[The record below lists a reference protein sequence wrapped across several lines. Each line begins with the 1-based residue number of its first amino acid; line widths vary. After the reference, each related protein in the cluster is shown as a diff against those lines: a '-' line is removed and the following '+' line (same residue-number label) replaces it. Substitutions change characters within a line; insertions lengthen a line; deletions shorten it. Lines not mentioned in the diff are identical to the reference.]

1 MDFAQLA
8 NYAIEHKASDIH
20 LSPGLPP
27 LLRIYGDVKEIHVAP
42 FRGDDIKNMLYGMMT
57 ESQKQF
63 YISNLEVDFSI
74 SVANN
79 VRLRVNAFNTINGP
93 AAAFRLIPV
102 EVKSLA
108 QLGAPEVFES
118 FTKFPR
124 GLVLVTGPT
133 GTGKSTTLAAL
144 INHINEQEAYH
155 VITIEDPVEFIHK
168 SKKSLVNQRE
178 VGPSTKSF
186 ASALKSALRQDP
198 DVLLVGEL
206 RDLESISLALTA
218 AETGQLV
225 FATLHTSSAAKTIDR
240 IVDVFPGNDKEMI
253 RAMLSG
259 SIQAVI
265 SQQLLKKQ
273 DGTGMVAA
281 YEVLV
286 ATPAIKNMIRE
297 NKIPQISSLMQIG
310 SKEGMCIMSDYVRSL
325 YAQGIISR
333 QEAGLAITDDED
345 EDSII
350 KRGGKTETKKTALDK
365 VSKAK
370 KSEESDF

>member
-1 MDFAQLA
+1 MDFSQLA
-8 NYAIEHKASDIH
+8 TYAVEHKASDIH

-42 FRGDDIKNMLYGMMT
+42 FRGDDIRNMLYGMMN
-57 ESQKQF
+57 EVQKKQ
-63 YISNLEVDFSI
+63 YQEDLELDFSI
-74 SVANN
+74 SIGTSL
-79 VRLRVNAFNTINGP
+79 RFRVNAFNTINGP
-93 AAAFRLIPV
+93 AAAFRMIPV

-108 QLGAPEVFES
+108 QLSAPEVFES
-118 FTKFPR
+118 FTRFPR
-124 GLVLVTGPT
+124 GIVLVTGPT

-144 INHINEQEAYH
+144 INHINENENSH
-155 VITIEDPVEFIHK
+155 IITIEDPVEFIHK

-178 VGPSTKSF
+178 VGPNTKSF
-186 ASALKSALRQDP
+186 ATALKSALRQDP

-225 FATLHTSSAAKTIDR
+225 FATLHTNSAAKTIDR

-259 SIQAVI
+259 SLQAVI

-286 ATPAIKNMIRE
+286 ATPAIRNMIRE
-297 NKIPQISSLMQIG
+297 NKIPQISSLMQLG
-310 SKEGMCIMSDYVRSL
+310 SKEGMCVMSDYVRSL

-333 QEAGLAITDDED
+333 KEAGFAIVDEED
-345 EDSII
+345 EDTII
-350 KRGGKTETKKTALDK
+350 QGKKGEAKRTALDK